1 MNIPEKFMEQTI
13 CAIENI
19 IRYKYTSLITVKK
32 IRKLY
37 NIKSRDISKINFYW
51 RSLQYLEQT
60 RILKMFGSKKPKS
73 YQVQNYFKFYELFYD
88 VYMRYS
94 SSD

>member
-60 RILKMFGSKKPKS
+60 RILMMFGSKKPQR